1 MLSFRERWQKGLQ
14 NGIFPVIKSWK
25 FHAILLL
32 LLRQTLCSERIMTVF
47 RMNSFNDYGTTIATR
62 LAKVAGDT
70 RSCSSTWWEK
80 GEKWKKP
87 YKTFF
92 FDCLH
97 FFSPECF
104 AHKLFCVSLLYQ
116 NWKFTEFSTSGFVI
130 YSKKVP
136 GQTIKGPCLWIHQGR
151 SWNLVNKSFS
161 GVSSKLGW

>member
-70 RSCSSTWWEK
+70 RSCSST
-80 GEKWKKP
+80 
-87 YKTFF
+87 
-92 FDCLH
+92 
-97 FFSPECF
+97 
-104 AHKLFCVSLLYQ
+104 
-116 NWKFTEFSTSGFVI
+116 
-130 YSKKVP
+130 
-136 GQTIKGPCLWIHQGR
+136 
-151 SWNLVNKSFS
+151 
-161 GVSSKLGW
+161 